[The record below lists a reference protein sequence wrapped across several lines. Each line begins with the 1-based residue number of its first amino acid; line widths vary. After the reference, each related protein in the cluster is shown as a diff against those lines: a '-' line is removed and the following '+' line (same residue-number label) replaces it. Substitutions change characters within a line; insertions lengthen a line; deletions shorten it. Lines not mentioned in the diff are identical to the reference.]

1 MPKKSVSFNPNNQVF
16 ITYSGQEYDRFQ
28 IDSVLYRKNYNRVSE
43 EEWRS
48 IFTNLDL
55 YKLYEMRVHKDS
67 LNNNSYSAKK
77 IHFGLK
83 LS

>member
-1 MPKKSVSFNPNNQVF
+1 MPKKNVSFNLNNTTF
-16 ITYSGQEYDRFQ
+16 STYSHKDYDRFQ
-28 IDSVLYRKNYNRVSE
+28 IDSVLYRKGYNRISE

-48 IFTNLDL
+48 IFINLDL

-77 IHFGLK
+77 IKFGL
-83 LS
+83 